1 MHRARGFSLLEILVA
16 FTLLAVAMAIL
27 MQVFSRGV
35 NNADLADR
43 YARAN
48 MLAESMLESIGTEI
62 ALAEG
67 ETSGE
72 FQDGY
77 TWRASVKLY
86 STTGEEPATLLE
98 TPGVAGAAN
107 VAAPPAPPVA
117 PSLGQPTSIAA
128 ANSAAAT
135 ARTVAA
141 NSNVDVETLLPV
153 RVYEIDLAIAFKSD
167 DGRERIVALNTLK
180 LGPKPQ

>member
-1 MHRARGFSLLEILVA
+1 M
-16 FTLLAVAMAIL
+16 
-27 MQVFSRGV
+27 

-98 TPGVAGAAN
+98 TPSVAGAAN
-107 VAAPPAPPVA
+107 VAAPPAPSAPPAA